1 MAEPTTL
8 ARPYAR
14 AAFEYASEKGE
25 LDRWQEQL
33 AVAAG
38 VSVDPRV
45 RALLDDPSLTA
56 SEQGERFLALL
67 GDSASEPLRNYL
79 ELMAANRRLLLLPQ
93 VLQQF
98 EALKAERERV
108 IEVEVIS
115 AFDLPEDVSE
125 RIAAALG
132 KRLQREVLVSR
143 ATDASL
149 LGGVLIRAGDTVID
163 GSVRGRLSRLADALT
178 N

>member
-25 LDRWQEQL
+25 LSLWLSQL
-33 AVAAG
+33 QLAAAVAAEPA
-38 VSVDPRV
+38 VLAV
-45 RALLDDPSLTA
+45 LDNPSLTA
-56 SEQGERFLALL
+56 SAQGERFLDLL
-67 GDSASEPLRNYL
+67 GDSVGEPMGNFLRL
-79 ELMAANRRLLLLPQ
+79 LAANRRLVLLPQ
-93 VLQQF
+93 VLLQF

-115 AFDLPEDVSE
+115 AFDLPDSVSE
-125 RIAAALG
+125 RLAAALG
-132 KRLQREVLVSR
+132 KRLHREVLVSS

-163 GSVRGRLSRLADALT
+163 GSVRGRLNKLADALT

>member
-8 ARPYAR
+8 ARPYAK
-14 AAFEYASEKGE
+14 AAFEYASDKGE
-25 LDRWQEQL
+25 LDSWQAQLQL
-33 AVAAG
+33 AAT
-38 VSVDPRV
+38 VSAEPRV
-45 RALLDDPSLTA
+45 RALLDDPALTA
-56 SEQGERFLALL
+56 AEQGEQFGSLL
-67 GDSASEPLRNYL
+67 GDSISEPLGNFFAL
-79 ELMAANRRLLLLPQ
+79 LAANRRLVLLPQ
-93 VLQQF
+93 ILRQF

-108 IEVEVIS
+108 IEVQVVS
-115 AFDLPEDVSE
+115 AFDLPADVSE

-132 KRLQREVLVSR
+132 ERLHREVMVSS

-163 GSVRGRLSRLADALT
+163 GSVRGRLNKLADALT

>member
-25 LDRWQEQL
+25 LDPWLSQLQL
-33 AVAAG
+33 AATVAVEPA
-38 VSVDPRV
+38 VL
-45 RALLDDPSLTA
+45 ALLDDPSLTA
-56 SEQGERFLALL
+56 SEQGERFLDLL
-67 GDSASEPLRNYL
+67 GDSVSGSLGNFL
-79 ELMAANRRLLLLPQ
+79 KLLAAKRRLVLLPQ
-93 VLQQF
+93 VLLQF

-108 IEVEVIS
+108 LEVQVIS
-115 AFDLPEDVSE
+115 AFDLPDSVSE
-125 RIAAALG
+125 RLAAALG
-132 KRLQREVLVSR
+132 KRLHREVLVSS

-163 GSVRGRLSRLADALT
+163 GSVRGRLNKLADALT